1 MGKYELGNLKSGKY
15 YFDFDVSNLS
25 SSIYFLQVG
34 SNDKIIANNK
44 FIKL

>member
-1 MGKYELGNLKSGKY
+1 
-15 YFDFDVSNLS
+15 LS

-44 FIKL
+44 FIKLWKE